1 MGHPEALPS
10 VARDRAGTV
19 RLVVILGGL
28 AAFAPLSFDMYL
40 PAFPELATD
49 FGASASAIQL
59 TLTSCLVG
67 VAVGQLVFGSLSDA
81 RGRRGPLLV
90 GLVVYTVASA
100 LCALAPDAPTLAGLR
115 FVQGFAAGAAVVAS
129 RAVVRD
135 LHSGT
140 AAARFFSSLM
150 LVNGL
155 APVLAPSIGSA
166 VLEVTTWEGIFLVL
180 ATTGVL
186 LVGAVALGLPET
198 LPRERRREAG
208 LRRVLAGFGE
218 PLSDRWFV
226 GHALALGLAVSGV
239 FAYIAGSSFVLQDVY
254 GASPQLYGVLFGLNA
269 VFLVAGAQVNAHLLA
284 TRSPRSLLRVGLLML
299 VVAGVAL
306 VVIVS
311 LPKAEL
317 ETVMAP
323 LMLQMASWSF
333 VQANALALALTDH
346 PEVAGTAAALLGVSQ
361 YAFGA
366 FTAPL
371 VGLGG
376 SDTALPMALVI
387 AACAVGAAVAFESL
401 ASRSPVPQV
410 TGVHPET

>member
-49 FGASASAIQL
+49 FGTSASAIQL

-100 LCALAPDAPTLAGLR
+100 LCALAPDALTLAGLR

-180 ATTGVL
+180 AATGVL

-218 PLSDRWFV
+218 PLRDRWFV

-254 GASPQLYGVLFGLNA
+254 GLSPRQFGL
-269 VFLVAGAQVNAHLLA
+269 VFGVNGLGILVCGQLNRLLLRWTEPRRILLA
-284 TRSPRSLLRVGLLML
+284 GLGASA
-299 VVAGVAL
+299 VAGVGVLAA
-306 VVIVS
+306 I
-311 LPKAEL
+311 AAD
-317 ETVMAP
+317 AP
-323 LMLQMASWSF
+323 LGLVLAPLF
-333 VQANALALALTDH
+333 VGVATIGFVMPNATALALTNH
-346 PEVAGTAAALLGVSQ
+346 PHVAGSASALIGTTQFAIAAVV
-361 YAFGA
+361 
-366 FTAPL
+366 APL
-371 VGLGG
+371 VGIAGR
-376 SDTALPMALVI
+376 DTALPLGIALAVLGTAALVTGI
-387 AACAVGAAVAFESL
+387 VVPRPRVVG
-401 ASRSPVPQV
+401 P
-410 TGVHPET
+410 

>member
-49 FGASASAIQL
+49 FGTSASAIQL

-67 VAVGQLVFGSLSDA
+67 VAMGQLVFGSLSDA

-100 LCALAPDAPTLAGLR
+100 LCALAPDALTLAGLR

-180 ATTGVL
+180 AATGVL

-218 PLSDRWFV
+218 PLRDRWFV

-254 GASPQLYGVLFGLNA
+254 GLSPRQFGL
-269 VFLVAGAQVNAHLLA
+269 VFGVNGFGILVCGQLNRLLLRWTEPRRILLA
-284 TRSPRSLLRVGLLML
+284 GLGACA
-299 VVAGVAL
+299 VAGVGVLAA
-306 VVIVS
+306 I
-311 LPKAEL
+311 AAD
-317 ETVMAP
+317 AP
-323 LMLQMASWSF
+323 LGLVLAPLF
-333 VQANALALALTDH
+333 VGVATIGFVMPNATALALTNH
-346 PEVAGTAAALLGVSQ
+346 PHVAGSASALIGTTQFAIAAVV
-361 YAFGA
+361 
-366 FTAPL
+366 APL
-371 VGLGG
+371 VGIAGR
-376 SDTALPMALVI
+376 DTALPLGIALAVLGTAALVTGI
-387 AACAVGAAVAFESL
+387 VVPRPRVVA
-401 ASRSPVPQV
+401 P
-410 TGVHPET
+410 

>member
-1 MGHPEALPS
+1 VGHPEALPS

-90 GLVVYTVASA
+90 GLVVYTIASA
-100 LCALAPDAPTLAGLR
+100 LCALAPDALTLAGLR

-218 PLSDRWFV
+218 PLRDRWFV

-254 GASPQLYGVLFGLNA
+254 GLSARQFGL
-269 VFLVAGAQVNAHLLA
+269 VFGVNGLGILVCGQLNRLLLRWTEPRRLLLA
-284 TRSPRSLLRVGLLML
+284 GLGASA
-299 VVAGVAL
+299 VAGVGVLAA
-306 VVIVS
+306 IT
-311 LPKAEL
+311 AD
-317 ETVMAP
+317 AP
-323 LMLQMASWSF
+323 LGLVLAPLF
-333 VQANALALALTDH
+333 VGVATIGFVMPNATALALTNH
-346 PEVAGTAAALLGVSQ
+346 PHVAGSASALIGTTQFAIAAVV
-361 YAFGA
+361 
-366 FTAPL
+366 APL
-371 VGLGG
+371 VGIAGR
-376 SDTALPMALVI
+376 DTALPLGIALAVLGTAALVTGI
-387 AACAVGAAVAFESL
+387 VVPRPRVVA
-401 ASRSPVPQV
+401 P
-410 TGVHPET
+410 

>member
-1 MGHPEALPS
+1 VGHPEALPS

-49 FGASASAIQL
+49 FGTSASAIQL

-90 GLVVYTVASA
+90 GLVIYTVASA
-100 LCALAPDAPTLAGLR
+100 LCALAPDALTLAGLR

-180 ATTGVL
+180 AATGVL

-218 PLSDRWFV
+218 PLRDRWFV

-254 GASPQLYGVLFGLNA
+254 GLSPRQFALVFGLNGLGI
-269 VFLVAGAQVNAHLLA
+269 LVCGQLNRLLLRWTEPRRILLA
-284 TRSPRSLLRVGLLML
+284 GLGACA
-299 VVAGVAL
+299 VAGVGVLAA
-306 VVIVS
+306 IT
-311 LPKAEL
+311 AD
-317 ETVMAP
+317 AP
-323 LMLQMASWSF
+323 LGLVLAPLF
-333 VQANALALALTDH
+333 VGVATIGFVMPNATALALTNH
-346 PEVAGTAAALLGVSQ
+346 PHVAGSASALIGTTQFAIAAVV
-361 YAFGA
+361 
-366 FTAPL
+366 APL
-371 VGLGG
+371 VGIAGR
-376 SDTALPMALVI
+376 DTALPLGIALAVLGTGALVTGI
-387 AACAVGAAVAFESL
+387 VVPRPRVVA
-401 ASRSPVPQV
+401 P
-410 TGVHPET
+410 

>member
-49 FGASASAIQL
+49 FGTSASAIQL

-100 LCALAPDAPTLAGLR
+100 LCALAPDALTLAGLR

-129 RAVVRD
+129 RALVRD

-180 ATTGVL
+180 AATGVL

-218 PLSDRWFV
+218 PLRDRWFV

-254 GASPQLYGVLFGLNA
+254 GLSARQFGL
-269 VFLVAGAQVNAHLLA
+269 VFGVNGLGILVCGQLNRLLLRWTEPRRLLLA
-284 TRSPRSLLRVGLLML
+284 GLGASA
-299 VVAGVAL
+299 VAGVGVLAA
-306 VVIVS
+306 IT
-311 LPKAEL
+311 AD
-317 ETVMAP
+317 AP
-323 LMLQMASWSF
+323 LGLVLAPLF
-333 VQANALALALTDH
+333 VGVATIGFVMPNATALALTNH
-346 PEVAGTAAALLGVSQ
+346 PHVAGSASALIGTTQFAIAAVV
-361 YAFGA
+361 
-366 FTAPL
+366 APL
-371 VGLGG
+371 VGIAGR
-376 SDTALPMALVI
+376 DTALPLGIALAVLGTAALVTGI
-387 AACAVGAAVAFESL
+387 VVPRPRVVA
-401 ASRSPVPQV
+401 P
-410 TGVHPET
+410 

>member
-1 MGHPEALPS
+1 VGHPEALPS

-19 RLVVILGGL
+19 RLVLILGGL

-49 FGASASAIQL
+49 FGTSASAIQL

-90 GLVVYTVASA
+90 GLVIYTVASA
-100 LCALAPDAPTLAGLR
+100 LCALAPDALTLAGLR

-180 ATTGVL
+180 AATGVL
-186 LVGAVALGLPET
+186 LVAAVALGLPET

-218 PLSDRWFV
+218 PLHDRWFV

-254 GASPQLYGVLFGLNA
+254 GLSPRAFALVFGVNGLGIIVCGQLNRLL
-269 VFLVAGAQVNAHLLA
+269 LRWTEPRRILLA
-284 TRSPRSLLRVGLLML
+284 GLGACA
-299 VVAGVAL
+299 VAGVGVL
-306 VVIVS
+306 VAIV
-311 LPKAEL
+311 AD
-317 ETVMAP
+317 AP
-323 LMLQMASWSF
+323 LGLVLAPLF
-333 VQANALALALTDH
+333 VGVATIGFVMPNATALALTNH
-346 PEVAGTAAALLGVSQ
+346 PHVAGSASALLGTTQFAIAAVV
-361 YAFGA
+361 
-366 FTAPL
+366 APL
-371 VGLGG
+371 VGIAGR
-376 SDTALPMALVI
+376 DTALPLGIALAVLGTAALVTGI
-387 AACAVGAAVAFESL
+387 VVPRPRVGA
-401 ASRSPVPQV
+401 P
-410 TGVHPET
+410 

>member
-1 MGHPEALPS
+1 VGHPEALPS

-90 GLVVYTVASA
+90 GLVVYTIASA
-100 LCALAPDAPTLAGLR
+100 LCALAPDALTLAGLR

-180 ATTGVL
+180 AATGVL

-218 PLSDRWFV
+218 PLRDRWFV

-254 GASPQLYGVLFGLNA
+254 GLSARQFGL
-269 VFLVAGAQVNAHLLA
+269 VFGVNGLGILVCGQLNRLLLRWTEPRRLLLA
-284 TRSPRSLLRVGLLML
+284 GLGASA
-299 VVAGVAL
+299 VAGVGVLAA
-306 VVIVS
+306 IT
-311 LPKAEL
+311 AD
-317 ETVMAP
+317 AP
-323 LMLQMASWSF
+323 LGLVLAPLF
-333 VQANALALALTDH
+333 VGVATIGFVMPNATALALTNH
-346 PEVAGTAAALLGVSQ
+346 PHVAGSASALIGTTQFAIAAVV
-361 YAFGA
+361 
-366 FTAPL
+366 APL
-371 VGLGG
+371 VGIAGR
-376 SDTALPMALVI
+376 DTALPLGIALAVLGTAALVTGI
-387 AACAVGAAVAFESL
+387 VVPRPRVVA
-401 ASRSPVPQV
+401 P
-410 TGVHPET
+410 

>member
-1 MGHPEALPS
+1 VGHPEALPS

-49 FGASASAIQL
+49 FGTSASAIQL

-100 LCALAPDAPTLAGLR
+100 LCALAPDALTLAGLR

-180 ATTGVL
+180 AATGVL

-218 PLSDRWFV
+218 PLRDRWFV
-226 GHALALGLAVSGV
+226 GHALALGFAVSGV

-254 GASPQLYGVLFGLNA
+254 GLSARQFGL
-269 VFLVAGAQVNAHLLA
+269 VFGVNGLGILVCGQLNRLLLRWTEPRRIMLAGLVASA
-284 TRSPRSLLRVGLLML
+284 
-299 VVAGVAL
+299 VAGVGVLAA
-306 VVIVS
+306 I
-311 LPKAEL
+311 AAD
-317 ETVMAP
+317 AP
-323 LMLQMASWSF
+323 LGLVLAPLF
-333 VQANALALALTDH
+333 VGVATIGFVMPNATALALTNH
-346 PEVAGTAAALLGVSQ
+346 PHVAGSASALIGTTQFAIAAVV
-361 YAFGA
+361 
-366 FTAPL
+366 APL
-371 VGLGG
+371 VGIAGR
-376 SDTALPMALVI
+376 DTALPLGIALAVLGTAALVTGI
-387 AACAVGAAVAFESL
+387 VVPRPRVVG
-401 ASRSPVPQV
+401 P
-410 TGVHPET
+410 

>member
-1 MGHPEALPS
+1 VGHPEALPS

-49 FGASASAIQL
+49 FGTSASAIQL

-180 ATTGVL
+180 AGTGVL

-218 PLSDRWFV
+218 PLRDRWFV

-254 GASPQLYGVLFGLNA
+254 GLSPRQFGL
-269 VFLVAGAQVNAHLLA
+269 VFGINGLGILVCGQLNRLLLRWTEPRRILLA
-284 TRSPRSLLRVGLLML
+284 GLGASA
-299 VVAGVAL
+299 VAGVGVLTA
-306 VVIVS
+306 I
-311 LPKAEL
+311 AAD
-317 ETVMAP
+317 AP
-323 LMLQMASWSF
+323 LGLVLAPLF
-333 VQANALALALTDH
+333 VGVATIGFVMPNATALALTNH
-346 PEVAGTAAALLGVSQ
+346 PHVAGSASALIGTTQFAIAAVV
-361 YAFGA
+361 
-366 FTAPL
+366 APL
-371 VGLGG
+371 VGIAGR
-376 SDTALPMALVI
+376 DTALPLGIALAVLGTAALVTGI
-387 AACAVGAAVAFESL
+387 VVPRPRVVA
-401 ASRSPVPQV
+401 P
-410 TGVHPET
+410 

>member
-90 GLVVYTVASA
+90 GLVVYTIASA
-100 LCALAPDAPTLAGLR
+100 LCALAPDALTLAGLR

-218 PLSDRWFV
+218 PLRDRWFV

-254 GASPQLYGVLFGLNA
+254 GLSARQFGL
-269 VFLVAGAQVNAHLLA
+269 VFGVNGLGILVCGQLNRLLLRWTEPRRLLLA
-284 TRSPRSLLRVGLLML
+284 GLGASA
-299 VVAGVAL
+299 VAGVGVLAA
-306 VVIVS
+306 IT
-311 LPKAEL
+311 AD
-317 ETVMAP
+317 AP
-323 LMLQMASWSF
+323 LGLVLAPLF
-333 VQANALALALTDH
+333 VGVATIGFVMPNATALALTSH
-346 PEVAGTAAALLGVSQ
+346 PHVAGSASALIGTTQFAIAAVV
-361 YAFGA
+361 
-366 FTAPL
+366 APL
-371 VGLGG
+371 VGIAGR
-376 SDTALPMALVI
+376 DTALPLGIALAVLGTAALVTGI
-387 AACAVGAAVAFESL
+387 VVPRPRVVA
-401 ASRSPVPQV
+401 P
-410 TGVHPET
+410 

>member
-10 VARDRAGTV
+10 VARDRTGTV

-49 FGASASAIQL
+49 FGTSASAIQL

-100 LCALAPDAPTLAGLR
+100 LCALAPDALTLAGLR

-180 ATTGVL
+180 AATGVL

-218 PLSDRWFV
+218 PLRDRWFV

-254 GASPQLYGVLFGLNA
+254 GLSPRQFGL
-269 VFLVAGAQVNAHLLA
+269 VFGVNGLGILVCGQLNRLLLRWTEPRRILLA
-284 TRSPRSLLRVGLLML
+284 GLGASA
-299 VVAGVAL
+299 VAGVGVLAA
-306 VVIVS
+306 I
-311 LPKAEL
+311 AAD
-317 ETVMAP
+317 AP
-323 LMLQMASWSF
+323 LGLVLAPLF
-333 VQANALALALTDH
+333 VGVATIGFVMPNATALALTNH
-346 PEVAGTAAALLGVSQ
+346 PHVAGSASALIGTTQFAIAAVV
-361 YAFGA
+361 
-366 FTAPL
+366 APL
-371 VGLGG
+371 VGIAGR
-376 SDTALPMALVI
+376 DTALPLGIALAVLGTAALVTGI
-387 AACAVGAAVAFESL
+387 VVPRPRVVA
-401 ASRSPVPQV
+401 P
-410 TGVHPET
+410 

>member
-1 MGHPEALPS
+1 VGHPEALPS

-19 RLVVILGGL
+19 RLVLILGGL

-49 FGASASAIQL
+49 FGTSASAIQL

-90 GLVVYTVASA
+90 GLAIYTVASA
-100 LCALAPDAPTLAGLR
+100 LCALAPDALTLAGLR
-115 FVQGFAAGAAVVAS
+115 FAQGFAAGAAVVAS

-180 ATTGVL
+180 AATGVL
-186 LVGAVALGLPET
+186 LVAAVALGLPET

-218 PLSDRWFV
+218 PLHDRWFV

-254 GASPQLYGVLFGLNA
+254 GLSPRAFALVFGVNGLGIIVCGQLNRLL
-269 VFLVAGAQVNAHLLA
+269 LRWTEPRRILLA
-284 TRSPRSLLRVGLLML
+284 GLGACA
-299 VVAGVAL
+299 VAGVGVL
-306 VVIVS
+306 VAIV
-311 LPKAEL
+311 AD
-317 ETVMAP
+317 AP
-323 LMLQMASWSF
+323 LGLVLAPLF
-333 VQANALALALTDH
+333 VGVATIGFVMPNATALALTNH
-346 PEVAGTAAALLGVSQ
+346 PHVAGSASALLGTTQFAIAAVV
-361 YAFGA
+361 
-366 FTAPL
+366 APL
-371 VGLGG
+371 VGIAGR
-376 SDTALPMALVI
+376 DTALPLGIALAVLGAAALVTGI
-387 AACAVGAAVAFESL
+387 VVPRPRVGA
-401 ASRSPVPQV
+401 P
-410 TGVHPET
+410 

>member
-49 FGASASAIQL
+49 FGTSASAIQL

-100 LCALAPDAPTLAGLR
+100 LCALAPDALTLAGLR

-180 ATTGVL
+180 AATGVL

-218 PLSDRWFV
+218 PLRDRWFV

-254 GASPQLYGVLFGLNA
+254 GLSPRAFGL
-269 VFLVAGAQVNAHLLA
+269 VFGVNGLGILVCGQLNRLLLRWTEPRRILLA
-284 TRSPRSLLRVGLLML
+284 GLGASA
-299 VVAGVAL
+299 VAGVGVLAA
-306 VVIVS
+306 I
-311 LPKAEL
+311 AAD
-317 ETVMAP
+317 AP
-323 LMLQMASWSF
+323 LGLVLAPLF
-333 VQANALALALTDH
+333 VGVATIGFVMPNATALALTNH
-346 PEVAGTAAALLGVSQ
+346 PHVAGSASALIGTTQFAIAAVV
-361 YAFGA
+361 
-366 FTAPL
+366 APL
-371 VGLGG
+371 VGIAGR
-376 SDTALPMALVI
+376 DTALPLGIALAVLGTAALVTGI
-387 AACAVGAAVAFESL
+387 VVPRPRVVA
-401 ASRSPVPQV
+401 P
-410 TGVHPET
+410 

>member
-1 MGHPEALPS
+1 VGHPEALPS

-49 FGASASAIQL
+49 FGTSASAIQL

-100 LCALAPDAPTLAGLR
+100 LCALAPDALTLAGLR

-180 ATTGVL
+180 AATGVL

-218 PLSDRWFV
+218 PLRDRWFV

-254 GASPQLYGVLFGLNA
+254 GLSAREFGL
-269 VFLVAGAQVNAHLLA
+269 VFGVNGLGILVCGQLNRLLLRWTEPRRILLA
-284 TRSPRSLLRVGLLML
+284 GLGASA
-299 VVAGVAL
+299 VAGVGVLAA
-306 VVIVS
+306 I
-311 LPKAEL
+311 AAD
-317 ETVMAP
+317 AP
-323 LMLQMASWSF
+323 LGLVLAPLF
-333 VQANALALALTDH
+333 VGVATIGFVMPNATALALTNH
-346 PEVAGTAAALLGVSQ
+346 PHVAGSASALIGTTQFAIAAVV
-361 YAFGA
+361 
-366 FTAPL
+366 APL
-371 VGLGG
+371 VGIAGR
-376 SDTALPMALVI
+376 DTALPLGIALAVLGTAALVTGI
-387 AACAVGAAVAFESL
+387 VVPRPRVVA
-401 ASRSPVPQV
+401 P
-410 TGVHPET
+410 

>member
-49 FGASASAIQL
+49 FGTSASAIQL

-100 LCALAPDAPTLAGLR
+100 LCALAPDALTLAGLR

-180 ATTGVL
+180 AATGVL

-218 PLSDRWFV
+218 PLRDRWFV

-254 GASPQLYGVLFGLNA
+254 GLSARQFGL
-269 VFLVAGAQVNAHLLA
+269 VFGVNGLGILVCGQLNRLLLRWTEPRRILLA
-284 TRSPRSLLRVGLLML
+284 GLGASA
-299 VVAGVAL
+299 VAGVGVLAA
-306 VVIVS
+306 I
-311 LPKAEL
+311 AAD
-317 ETVMAP
+317 AP
-323 LMLQMASWSF
+323 LGLVLAPLF
-333 VQANALALALTDH
+333 VGVATIGFVMPNATALALTNH
-346 PEVAGTAAALLGVSQ
+346 PHVAGSASALIGTTQFAIAAVV
-361 YAFGA
+361 
-366 FTAPL
+366 APL
-371 VGLGG
+371 VGIAGR
-376 SDTALPMALVI
+376 DTALPLGIALAVLGTAALVTGI
-387 AACAVGAAVAFESL
+387 VVPRPRVVA
-401 ASRSPVPQV
+401 P
-410 TGVHPET
+410 

>member
-49 FGASASAIQL
+49 FGTSASAIQL

-100 LCALAPDAPTLAGLR
+100 LCALAPDALTLAGLR

-180 ATTGVL
+180 AATGVL

-218 PLSDRWFV
+218 PLRDRWFV

-254 GASPQLYGVLFGLNA
+254 GLSAREFGL
-269 VFLVAGAQVNAHLLA
+269 VFGVNGLGILVCGQLNRLLLRWTEPRRILLA
-284 TRSPRSLLRVGLLML
+284 GLGASA
-299 VVAGVAL
+299 VAGVGVLAA
-306 VVIVS
+306 I
-311 LPKAEL
+311 AAD
-317 ETVMAP
+317 AP
-323 LMLQMASWSF
+323 LGLVLAPLF
-333 VQANALALALTDH
+333 VGVATIGFVMPNATALALTNH
-346 PEVAGTAAALLGVSQ
+346 PHVAGSASALIGTTQFAIAAVV
-361 YAFGA
+361 
-366 FTAPL
+366 APL
-371 VGLGG
+371 VGIAGR
-376 SDTALPMALVI
+376 DTALPLGIALAVLGTAALVTGI
-387 AACAVGAAVAFESL
+387 VVPRPRVVA
-401 ASRSPVPQV
+401 P
-410 TGVHPET
+410 

>member
-1 MGHPEALPS
+1 VGHPEALPS

-19 RLVVILGGL
+19 RLVLILGGL

-49 FGASASAIQL
+49 FGTSASAIQL

-90 GLVVYTVASA
+90 GLAIYTVASA
-100 LCALAPDAPTLAGLR
+100 LCALAPDALTLAGLR

-180 ATTGVL
+180 AATGVL
-186 LVGAVALGLPET
+186 LVAAVALGLPET

-218 PLSDRWFV
+218 PLHDRWFV

-254 GASPQLYGVLFGLNA
+254 GLSPRAFALVFGVNGLGIIVCGQLNRLL
-269 VFLVAGAQVNAHLLA
+269 LRWTEPRRILLA
-284 TRSPRSLLRVGLLML
+284 GLGACA
-299 VVAGVAL
+299 VAGVGVL
-306 VVIVS
+306 VAIV
-311 LPKAEL
+311 AD
-317 ETVMAP
+317 AP
-323 LMLQMASWSF
+323 LGLVLAPLF
-333 VQANALALALTDH
+333 VGVATIGFVMPNATALALTNH
-346 PEVAGTAAALLGVSQ
+346 PHVAGSASALLGTTQFAIAAVV
-361 YAFGA
+361 
-366 FTAPL
+366 APL
-371 VGLGG
+371 VGIAGR
-376 SDTALPMALVI
+376 DTALPLGIALAVLGTAALVTGI
-387 AACAVGAAVAFESL
+387 VVPRPRVGA
-401 ASRSPVPQV
+401 P
-410 TGVHPET
+410 

>member
-1 MGHPEALPS
+1 VGHPEALPS

-19 RLVVILGGL
+19 RLVLILGGL

-49 FGASASAIQL
+49 FGTSASAIQL

-90 GLVVYTVASA
+90 GLVIYTVASA
-100 LCALAPDAPTLAGLR
+100 LCALAPDALTLAGLR

-180 ATTGVL
+180 AATGVL
-186 LVGAVALGLPET
+186 LVAAVALGLPET

-218 PLSDRWFV
+218 PLHDRWFV

-254 GASPQLYGVLFGLNA
+254 GLSPRAFALVFGVNGLGIIVCGQLNRLL
-269 VFLVAGAQVNAHLLA
+269 LRWTEPRRILLA
-284 TRSPRSLLRVGLLML
+284 GLGACA
-299 VVAGVAL
+299 VAGVGVL
-306 VVIVS
+306 VAIV
-311 LPKAEL
+311 AD
-317 ETVMAP
+317 AP
-323 LMLQMASWSF
+323 LGLVLAPLF
-333 VQANALALALTDH
+333 VGVATIGFVMPNATALALTNH
-346 PEVAGTAAALLGVSQ
+346 PHVAGSASALLGTTQFAIAAVV
-361 YAFGA
+361 
-366 FTAPL
+366 APL
-371 VGLGG
+371 VGIAGR
-376 SDTALPMALVI
+376 DTALPLGIALAVLGAAALVTGI
-387 AACAVGAAVAFESL
+387 VVPRPRVGA
-401 ASRSPVPQV
+401 P
-410 TGVHPET
+410 

>member
-49 FGASASAIQL
+49 FGTSASAIQL

-67 VAVGQLVFGSLSDA
+67 VAVGQLVFGSTSDA

-100 LCALAPDAPTLAGLR
+100 LCALAPDALTLAGLR

-180 ATTGVL
+180 AATGVL

-218 PLSDRWFV
+218 PLRDRWFV

-254 GASPQLYGVLFGLNA
+254 GLSAREFGL
-269 VFLVAGAQVNAHLLA
+269 VFGVNGLGILVCGQLNRLLLRWTEPRRILLA
-284 TRSPRSLLRVGLLML
+284 GLGASA
-299 VVAGVAL
+299 VAGVGVLAA
-306 VVIVS
+306 I
-311 LPKAEL
+311 AAD
-317 ETVMAP
+317 AP
-323 LMLQMASWSF
+323 LGLVLTPLF
-333 VQANALALALTDH
+333 VGVATIGFVMPNATALALTNH
-346 PEVAGTAAALLGVSQ
+346 PHVAGSASALIGTTQFAIAAVV
-361 YAFGA
+361 
-366 FTAPL
+366 APL
-371 VGLGG
+371 VGIAGR
-376 SDTALPMALVI
+376 DTALPLGIALAVLGTAALVTGI
-387 AACAVGAAVAFESL
+387 VVPRPRVVA
-401 ASRSPVPQV
+401 P
-410 TGVHPET
+410 

>member
-49 FGASASAIQL
+49 FGTSASAIQL

-100 LCALAPDAPTLAGLR
+100 LCALAPDALTLAGLR

-180 ATTGVL
+180 AATGVL

-218 PLSDRWFV
+218 PLRDRWFV

-254 GASPQLYGVLFGLNA
+254 GLSAREFGL
-269 VFLVAGAQVNAHLLA
+269 VFGVNGLGILVCGQLNRLLLRWTEPRRILLA
-284 TRSPRSLLRVGLLML
+284 GLGASA
-299 VVAGVAL
+299 VAGVGVLAA
-306 VVIVS
+306 I
-311 LPKAEL
+311 AAD
-317 ETVMAP
+317 AP
-323 LMLQMASWSF
+323 LGLVLAPLF
-333 VQANALALALTDH
+333 VGVATIGFVMPNATALALTNH
-346 PEVAGTAAALLGVSQ
+346 PHVAGSASALIGTTQFAIAAVV
-361 YAFGA
+361 
-366 FTAPL
+366 APL
-371 VGLGG
+371 VGIAGR
-376 SDTALPMALVI
+376 DTALPLGIALAVLGTAALVTGI
-387 AACAVGAAVAFESL
+387 VVPRPRVVA
-401 ASRSPVPQV
+401 R
-410 TGVHPET
+410 

>member
-49 FGASASAIQL
+49 FGTSASAIQL

-100 LCALAPDAPTLAGLR
+100 LCALAPDALTLAGLR

-180 ATTGVL
+180 AATGVL

-218 PLSDRWFV
+218 PLRDRWFV

-254 GASPQLYGVLFGLNA
+254 GLSPRQFGL
-269 VFLVAGAQVNAHLLA
+269 VFGVNGLGILVCGQLNRLLLRWTEPRRILLA
-284 TRSPRSLLRVGLLML
+284 GLGASA
-299 VVAGVAL
+299 VAGVGVLAA
-306 VVIVS
+306 I
-311 LPKAEL
+311 AAD
-317 ETVMAP
+317 AP
-323 LMLQMASWSF
+323 LGLVLTPLF
-333 VQANALALALTDH
+333 VGVATIGFVMPNATALALTNH
-346 PEVAGTAAALLGVSQ
+346 PHVAGSASALIGTTQFAIAAVV
-361 YAFGA
+361 
-366 FTAPL
+366 APL
-371 VGLGG
+371 VGIAGR
-376 SDTALPMALVI
+376 DTALPLGIALAVLGTAALVTGI
-387 AACAVGAAVAFESL
+387 VVPRPRAVA
-401 ASRSPVPQV
+401 P
-410 TGVHPET
+410 

>member
-1 MGHPEALPS
+1 MGHPEALPT

-49 FGASASAIQL
+49 FGTSASAIQL

-100 LCALAPDAPTLAGLR
+100 LCALAPDALTLAGLR

-180 ATTGVL
+180 AATGVL

-218 PLSDRWFV
+218 PLRDRWFV

-254 GASPQLYGVLFGLNA
+254 GLSAREFGL
-269 VFLVAGAQVNAHLLA
+269 VFGVNGLGILVCGQLNRLLLRWTEPRRILLA
-284 TRSPRSLLRVGLLML
+284 GLGASA
-299 VVAGVAL
+299 VAGVGVLAA
-306 VVIVS
+306 I
-311 LPKAEL
+311 AAD
-317 ETVMAP
+317 AP
-323 LMLQMASWSF
+323 LGLVLAPLF
-333 VQANALALALTDH
+333 VGVATIGFVMPNATALALTNH
-346 PEVAGTAAALLGVSQ
+346 PHVAGSASALIGTTQFAIAAVV
-361 YAFGA
+361 
-366 FTAPL
+366 APL
-371 VGLGG
+371 VGIAGR
-376 SDTALPMALVI
+376 DTALPLGIALAVLGTAALVTGI
-387 AACAVGAAVAFESL
+387 VVPRPRVVA
-401 ASRSPVPQV
+401 P
-410 TGVHPET
+410 

>member
-49 FGASASAIQL
+49 FGTSASAIQL

-100 LCALAPDAPTLAGLR
+100 LCALAPDALTLAGLR

-180 ATTGVL
+180 AATGVL

-218 PLSDRWFV
+218 PLRDRWFV

-254 GASPQLYGVLFGLNA
+254 GLSPRQFGL
-269 VFLVAGAQVNAHLLA
+269 VFGVNGLGILVCGQLNRLLLRWTEPRRILLA
-284 TRSPRSLLRVGLLML
+284 GLGASA
-299 VVAGVAL
+299 VAGVGVLAA
-306 VVIVS
+306 I
-311 LPKAEL
+311 AAD
-317 ETVMAP
+317 AP
-323 LMLQMASWSF
+323 LGLVLAPLF
-333 VQANALALALTDH
+333 VGVATIGFVMPNATALALTNH
-346 PEVAGTAAALLGVSQ
+346 PHVAGSASALIGTTQFAIAAVV
-361 YAFGA
+361 
-366 FTAPL
+366 APL
-371 VGLGG
+371 VGIAGR
-376 SDTALPMALVI
+376 DTALPLGIALAVLGTAALVTGI
-387 AACAVGAAVAFESL
+387 VVPRPRVVA
-401 ASRSPVPQV
+401 P
-410 TGVHPET
+410 